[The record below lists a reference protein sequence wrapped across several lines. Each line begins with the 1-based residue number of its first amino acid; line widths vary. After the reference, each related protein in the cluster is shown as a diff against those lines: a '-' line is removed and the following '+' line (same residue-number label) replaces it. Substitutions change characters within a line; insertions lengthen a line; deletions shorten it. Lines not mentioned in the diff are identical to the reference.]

1 MTNDRTRRLYRVASY
16 LAALSCL
23 LCTTARAEG
32 TGFEAGLRVGYGIPL
47 GDIEKNSKLSDGIG
61 GEVPLIIDIG
71 YRVIPNLFVG
81 LYGQYAFGWVSGEIS
96 KACDLSSQ
104 ISCSAHDMRLGVEG
118 HFHFMPSEKFDPW
131 VGLGIG
137 YEWLGISVSGAGT
150 DVSTTIHGFEF
161 FNLQA
166 GLDIAVAEHFYVG
179 PFVTLTFAQAS
190 SASIDCGSI
199 VCSNDFGT
207 SGAIQDKALHEWLLI
222 GVRGAYAP

>member
-1 MTNDRTRRLYRVASY
+1 
-16 LAALSCL
+16 L

-32 TGFEAGLRVGYGIPL
+32 TGFEASLRVGYGIPL
-47 GDIEKNSKLSDGIG
+47 GDVEKNSKLSDGIG

-81 LYGQYAFGWVSGEIS
+81 LYGQYAFGWVSGVFS
-96 KACDLSSQ
+96 DACDASSQ

-118 HFHFMPSEKFDPW
+118 HFHFMPGEKLDPW

-137 YEWLGISVSGAGT
+137 YEWLGISASGRGAEAS
-150 DVSTTIHGFEF
+150 STISGFEF
-161 FNLQA
+161 VNLQA

-179 PFVTLTFAQAS
+179 PFVTLTIAQS
-190 SASIDCGSI
+190 SSVSVDCGSGQCGSQFEGNGDI
-199 VCSNDFGT
+199 K
-207 SGAIQDKALHEWLLI
+207 DKALHEWLLL